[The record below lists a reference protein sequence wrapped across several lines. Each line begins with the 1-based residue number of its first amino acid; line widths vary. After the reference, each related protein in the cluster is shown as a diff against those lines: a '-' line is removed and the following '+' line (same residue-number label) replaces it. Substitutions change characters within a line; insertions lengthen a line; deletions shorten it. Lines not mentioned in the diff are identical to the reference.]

1 MLSEMTAWFI
11 TMFVITPIQSE
22 VQSHLQSANA
32 SAETARQVQQCIST
46 HGPQLIERAGQEPMW
61 AVTTAIGV
69 TIGWTAPAQIL
80 DQSDPNCAVLA
91 NLLQDGGQEN
101 QGS

>member
-1 MLSEMTAWFI
+1 MLSDITAWFI
-11 TMFVITPIQSE
+11 TMFVITPIQAD
-22 VQSHLQSANA
+22 VQTHLQSANA
-32 SAETARQVQQCIST
+32 SAETAQQVQQCIST
-46 HGPQLIERAGQEPMW
+46 HGPQLMQRAGEDPMW

-80 DQSDPNCAVLA
+80 DQSDPNCVVLA
-91 NLLQDGGQEN
+91 NLLEDGDQEN